1 MNKFKPFSQREILAT
16 SRLYESSTEGLQ
28 IVTEANLAYARS
40 RGYIFLSHSNKDK
53 ALALAFVRYMERH
66 GVKAYIDLYDSV
78 LPLPPS
84 AVTAQKLKKRIADAK
99 GVILLATENSVHRSS
114 WCPWEIGHADG
125 ISKPISIAATEDASH
140 VYGAEYLGL
149 YPALSLFPKIDH
161 SVPQMAFVT
170 CHRGETGSFMS
181 EFKQW
186 AYR

>member
-53 ALALAFVRYMERH
+53 ALALAFVRYMELH

-84 AVTAQKLKKRIADAK
+84 AY
-99 GVILLATENSVHRSS
+99 LALISSGTRSS
-114 WCPWEIGHADG
+114 PLLK
-125 ISKPISIAATEDASH
+125 STNT
-140 VYGAEYLGL
+140 
-149 YPALSLFPKIDH
+149 LS
-161 SVPQMAFVT
+161 
-170 CHRGETGSFMS
+170 MS
-181 EFKQW
+181 T
-186 AYR
+186 

>member
-1 MNKFKPFSQREILAT
+1 MNEFKPFSQREILAA

-28 IVTEANLAYARS
+28 IVTEANLAYAKS

-53 ALALAFVRYMERH
+53 ALALAFVRYMEWH
-66 GVKAYIDLYDSV
+66 GVKTYIDLYDST

-84 AVTAQKLKKRIADAK
+84 AITAQKLKKRIADAK
-99 GVILLATENSVHRSS
+99 GVILLATENSVHGSS

-125 ISKPISIAATEDASH
+125 ISKPISIAATEEASH

-149 YPALSLFPKIDH
+149 YPALSLWPMLGRSTH
-161 SVPQMAFVT
+161 QMAFVT
-170 CHRGETGSFMS
+170 CHRRATGSFMS

-186 AYR
+186 VL